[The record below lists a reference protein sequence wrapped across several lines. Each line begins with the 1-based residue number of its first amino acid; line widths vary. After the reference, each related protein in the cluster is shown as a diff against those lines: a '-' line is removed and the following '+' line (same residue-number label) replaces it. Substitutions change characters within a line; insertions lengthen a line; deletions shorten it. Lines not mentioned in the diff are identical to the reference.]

1 LWHPTNTNVHTSTTL
16 SSYRKL
22 LKLQNINRHN

>member
-1 LWHPTNTNVHTSTTL
+1 MLLAKIVVCTL

-22 LKLQNINRHN
+22 LLSYVVQQHVGLV